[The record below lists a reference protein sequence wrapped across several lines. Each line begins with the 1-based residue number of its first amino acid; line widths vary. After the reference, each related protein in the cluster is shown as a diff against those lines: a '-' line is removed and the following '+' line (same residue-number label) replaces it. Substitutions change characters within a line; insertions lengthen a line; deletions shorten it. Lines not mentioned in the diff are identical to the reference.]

1 MDTFTT
7 PAHRLTASE
16 RAFLVEHLTRPHSD
30 FAKALE
36 AGTQKG
42 SICLCLD
49 QGEIVGWA
57 RSEDWESWPTLEAF
71 VRPQWRE
78 RGVASLCAA
87 GLRASN
93 VYGNS
98 GRYCAV
104 FRPPM
109 LAVAARAGL
118 AAILFTHSKDGWRV
132 DWSRRCTTVTR

>member
-7 PAHRLTASE
+7 PAHRLTLSE
-16 RAFLVEHLTRPHSD
+16 RKFLADHATRPHSD
-30 FAKALE
+30 FQKALL

-42 SICLCLD
+42 TICLCLD

-57 RSEDWESWPTLEAF
+57 RSEGWESWPTLEAF

-78 RGVASLCAA
+78 RGVAALCAA

-104 FRPPM
+104 FRHSM

-118 AAILFTHSKDGWRV
+118 AAVLFTHSDGGYRV